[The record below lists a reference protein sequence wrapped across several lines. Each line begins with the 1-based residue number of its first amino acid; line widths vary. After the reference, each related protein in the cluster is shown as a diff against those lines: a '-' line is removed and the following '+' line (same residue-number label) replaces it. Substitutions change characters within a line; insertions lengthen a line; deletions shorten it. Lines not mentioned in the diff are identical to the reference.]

1 MGFKLIK
8 SLRVK
13 TLNEITLISKILE
26 SLVEVAPEILPD
38 EINPSVNFRDQFEID
53 SIDYLN
59 FILTLEKK
67 LNIKIPDFDYP
78 KLSSQA
84 GCLSYL
90 SSHTIIQNKFE
101 KALATG
107 DH

>member
-1 MGFKLIK
+1 M
-8 SLRVK
+8 
-13 TLNEITLISKILE
+13 NEENLISKILE
-26 SLVEVAPEILPD
+26 SLVEVAPEISPD

-67 LNIKIPDFDYP
+67 LNIKIPDLDYP

-84 GCLSYL
+84 GCISYL
-90 SSHTIIQNKFE
+90 SSNTITRN
-101 KALATG
+101 T
-107 DH
+107 